1 MAALEKVP
9 VTCRLEHDDVVFL
22 DKLAELT
29 ERDRSFLIKQA
40 VTDFIATQKWQVE
53 EVERARAEA
62 TEGKV
67 LTEKEF
73 DADMKKW

>member
-1 MAALEKVP
+1 MEKVP
-9 VTCRLEHDDVVFL
+9 VTCRLESDDVVFL
-22 DKLAELT
+22 DKLAEVMD
-29 ERDRSFLIKQA
+29 RDRSFLIKQA

-62 TEGKV
+62 RAGKV
-67 LTEKEF
+67 LAEKEF